1 MRVLFAVSSWGLG
14 HATRDLVLLR
24 ALLSARRSVT
34 VLSTGRALRALRQEL
49 GDRCDY
55 LDLPDIPVALSRTS
69 LGFHL
74 KMLVSLPR
82 TFHTF
87 WREHRFVR
95 DLCRREKYDRIVS
108 DSRYGV
114 WSSSIP
120 SYHVMHTLH
129 HVLPGR
135 ALPGEYVMERV
146 HHRLLSGARKI
157 LVPDDEE
164 DGLAGDLCHN
174 LACFRREQLEYIG
187 ILSSVVLQ
195 PCEEDVD
202 CFVSIS
208 GVEPQRTLL
217 EQEVLRQARELAG
230 RVVIALGKPEHN
242 QPVSVDGR
250 MTIYPYMGRQQQAE
264 MLNRAR
270 VIVSRSGYTTLM
282 ELAELGKRALV
293 IPAVGQTEQEYLGEV
308 HEARGNLHS
317 VPQRKLDLPRD
328 TAAARGY
335 RGLHRVGCTARTAS
349 RFMEILE
356 G

>member
-55 LDLPDIPVALSRTS
+55 LDLPD
-69 LGFHL
+69 
-74 KMLVSLPR
+74 
-82 TFHTF
+82 
-87 WREHRFVR
+87 
-95 DLCRREKYDRIVS
+95 
-108 DSRYGV
+108 
-114 WSSSIP
+114 
-120 SYHVMHTLH
+120 
-129 HVLPGR
+129 
-135 ALPGEYVMERV
+135 
-146 HHRLLSGARKI
+146 
-157 LVPDDEE
+157 
-164 DGLAGDLCHN
+164 
-174 LACFRREQLEYIG
+174 
-187 ILSSVVLQ
+187 
-195 PCEEDVD
+195 
-202 CFVSIS
+202 
-208 GVEPQRTLL
+208 
-217 EQEVLRQARELAG
+217 
-230 RVVIALGKPEHN
+230 
-242 QPVSVDGR
+242 
-250 MTIYPYMGRQQQAE
+250 
-264 MLNRAR
+264 
-270 VIVSRSGYTTLM
+270 
-282 ELAELGKRALV
+282 